1 MSDIAKREFE
11 VLVVDGSNYLTWAT
25 DIETKLDDMSLDHAI
40 VQLEAGNGEHTNPD
54 KAKVFHFLRHH
65 LHPDLKSEYMTERN
79 KLVLWQSLK
88 DRFSQQLT
96 IVFPEHNKVGSLCA
110 SKTISLWQR
119 TTLLCI
125 GL

>member
-1 MSDIAKREFE
+1 MSDIAKRQFE

-25 DIETKLDDMSLDHAI
+25 DIEIKLDDMSLDHAI
-40 VQLEAGNGEHTNPD
+40 VQLEAGNGERTNPD
-54 KAKVFHFLRHH
+54 KSKVFHFLQHH

-96 IVFPEHNKVGSLCA
+96 IVFPEHNKVGPFCA

>member
-1 MSDIAKREFE
+1 

-40 VQLEAGNGEHTNPD
+40 VQLEAGNGERTNPD
-54 KAKVFHFLRHH
+54 KSKVFHFLQHH

-96 IVFPEHNKVGSLCA
+96 IVFPEHNKVGPFCA